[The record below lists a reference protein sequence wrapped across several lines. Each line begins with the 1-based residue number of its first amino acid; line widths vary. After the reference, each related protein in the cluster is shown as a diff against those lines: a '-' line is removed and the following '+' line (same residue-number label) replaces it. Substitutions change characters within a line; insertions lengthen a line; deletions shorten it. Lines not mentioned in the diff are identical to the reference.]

1 VQRVGARGRDLETA
15 MSGRLVALEDIIVNR
30 GGTLAQ
36 KLATDSARFTDEMG
50 QRLVQIETLLTTEGE
65 QLIDRLTQRTDGAA
79 ITLAARTNE
88 AAAAMEAQI
97 KAFEDRSGAKSAE
110 IANSLDSL
118 IARIDTNLGNRAQVL
133 NEALVERT
141 IEIARV
147 LAEGGRDV
155 TQALAAKADEIG
167 DVVTSKSEALTLTLS
182 AKADEI
188 NQTLGG
194 RALEIADTLD
204 QRIGSFEERVVNRL
218 DTVSGTLDE
227 RSRFIA
233 ETLQAKTDGISA
245 TLGARAEELRQLFD
259 VEGQGVVSAMGSR
272 GEAIAADVAAI
283 GQAVVSTIESR
294 GASIVEGL
302 RDWGSGITTALA
314 QSQDEL
320 RTTLESGTSSSVS
333 TLVATNER
341 IRSELG
347 GTLERLGEANQ
358 LMQQI
363 VATANTNLSGVESS
377 LSDRIKELELILS
390 AVSDETGRASMQVA
404 QQVDALKGVSSGAI
418 REATGLVGRLD
429 EQGRSLAESTRTNI
443 QALGEAALRLET
455 VEARVGSALTERK
468 QGLEELLEAISDRT
482 GDVESITR
490 SFTALVEDSLKAAEQ
505 RARQIGGVLADS
517 AEATTHAITEHFET
531 VRTNTGK
538 ERERTAAALRAAYE
552 GVAGDLGSGLAKA
565 TEQFQQAAMDL
576 RAMNA
581 EIQREL
587 EATRAELRRGVLDMP
602 RETQETTAAM
612 RRVVGDQIKALNEL
626 SDIVTRSGRS
636 LDVAAPESIRARSV
650 ARAPEPAPAPV
661 PPPRMAEV
669 PRETAIARAPERPVP
684 TSRPEPVRPV
694 ADAGPAPRG
703 GWLSDLLKRAS
714 RDERPQPKPSVPALE
729 KLDSLSVDIARMID
743 HDAAVE
749 LWDRYKR
756 GERNVFTR
764 RLYTLEGQQTFDEIR
779 RKYRRD
785 EEFKDTVD
793 RYVEEFERLLDDA
806 SQGGRDQ
813 AIANDYLTS
822 ETGKVYTMLVHA
834 SSRFE

>member
-1 VQRVGARGRDLETA
+1 QLFDNEGQGIVSALGARGD
-15 MSGRLVALEDIIVNR
+15 
-30 GGTLAQ
+30 
-36 KLATDSARFTDEMG
+36 
-50 QRLVQIETLLTTEGE
+50 
-65 QLIDRLTQRTDGAA
+65 
-79 ITLAARTNE
+79 
-88 AAAAMEAQI
+88 
-97 KAFEDRSGAKSAE
+97 
-110 IANSLDSL
+110 
-118 IARIDTNLGNRAQVL
+118 
-133 NEALVERT
+133 
-141 IEIARV
+141 
-147 LAEGGRDV
+147 
-155 TQALAAKADEIG
+155 
-167 DVVTSKSEALTLTLS
+167 
-182 AKADEI
+182 
-188 NQTLGG
+188 
-194 RALEIADTLD
+194 
-204 QRIGSFEERVVNRL
+204 
-218 DTVSGTLDE
+218 
-227 RSRFIA
+227 
-233 ETLQAKTDGISA
+233 
-245 TLGARAEELRQLFD
+245 
-259 VEGQGVVSAMGSR
+259 
-272 GEAIAADVAAI
+272 AIAADVAAI

-294 GASIVEGL
+294 GASIVDGL
-302 RDWGSGITTALA
+302 RERGTEITTALA
-314 QSQDEL
+314 QSQDQL

-347 GTLERLGEANQ
+347 GTLERLGEANR

-377 LSDRIKELELILS
+377 LSDRVKELESILS

-429 EQGRSLAESTRTNI
+429 EQGRSLAESTRANI
-443 QALGEAALRLET
+443 AALGDAALRLET
-455 VEARVGSALTERK
+455 VEARVGSALSERK
-468 QGLEELLEAISDRT
+468 QSLEDLLEAISERT

-490 SFTALVEDSLKAAEQ
+490 SFTALVEDSLKATEQ

-517 AEATTHAITEHFET
+517 AEATTHAISEHFET

-565 TEQFQQAAMDL
+565 TEQFQQTASEL

-636 LDVAAPESIRARSV
+636 LDVAAPEPARVRSV
-650 ARAPEPAPAPV
+650 ARAPEPAPTPPV
-661 PPPRMAEV
+661 RMPEL
-669 PRETAIARAPERPVP
+669 PRETAIARAPERAAPI
-684 TSRPEPVRPV
+684 SRPEPVRAESLRPEPLRST
-694 ADAGPAPRG
+694 AEAGPAPRG
-703 GWLSDLLKRAS
+703 GWLSDLLTRAS

-764 RLYTLEGQQTFDEIR
+764 RLYTLQGQQTFDEIR

-785 EEFKDTVD
+785 EEFKETVD

-806 SQGGRDQ
+806 SKGGRDQ

-822 ETGKVYTMLVHA
+822 ETGKVYTMLAHA
-834 SSRFE
+834 SGRFE

>member
-1 VQRVGARGRDLETA
+1 
-15 MSGRLVALEDIIVNR
+15 
-30 GGTLAQ
+30 
-36 KLATDSARFTDEMG
+36 
-50 QRLVQIETLLTTEGE
+50 
-65 QLIDRLTQRTDGAA
+65 
-79 ITLAARTNE
+79 
-88 AAAAMEAQI
+88 
-97 KAFEDRSGAKSAE
+97 
-110 IANSLDSL
+110 
-118 IARIDTNLGNRAQVL
+118 
-133 NEALVERT
+133 
-141 IEIARV
+141 
-147 LAEGGRDV
+147 
-155 TQALAAKADEIG
+155 
-167 DVVTSKSEALTLTLS
+167 
-182 AKADEI
+182 
-188 NQTLGG
+188 
-194 RALEIADTLD
+194 
-204 QRIGSFEERVVNRL
+204 
-218 DTVSGTLDE
+218 
-227 RSRFIA
+227 
-233 ETLQAKTDGISA
+233 
-245 TLGARAEELRQLFD
+245 
-259 VEGQGVVSAMGSR
+259 
-272 GEAIAADVAAI
+272 
-283 GQAVVSTIESR
+283 
-294 GASIVEGL
+294 
-302 RDWGSGITTALA
+302 
-314 QSQDEL
+314 
-320 RTTLESGTSSSVS
+320 
-333 TLVATNER
+333 
-341 IRSELG
+341 
-347 GTLERLGEANQ
+347 
-358 LMQQI
+358 
-363 VATANTNLSGVESS
+363 
-377 LSDRIKELELILS
+377 
-390 AVSDETGRASMQVA
+390 MQVA

-443 QALGEAALRLET
+443 EALGEAALRLET

-565 TEQFQQAAMDL
+565 TEQFQQAAVDL

-636 LDVAAPESIRARSV
+636 LDVAAPEPIRARSV

-661 PPPRMAEV
+661 PPRMAEV

-684 TSRPEPVRPV
+684 ASRPEPVRPV

-793 RYVEEFERLLDDA
+793 RYLEEFERLLDDA
-806 SQGGRDQ
+806 SKGGRDQ

-822 ETGKVYTMLVHA
+822 ETGKVYTMLAHA
-834 SSRFE
+834 SGRFE